1 MSKISMEI
9 AGQEVSFLWTVGALM
24 ELEELG
30 YKHSELLDG
39 LSGEMPT
46 KMRLCLAAAQINA
59 AGGLAKGKNATPEW
73 LKSHMPYGKLAE
85 LARCTV
91 AAYMVG
97 IRRENMEDDAEGD
110 TDEVLAELQ
119 KKRTEAEQAES

>member
-1 MSKISMEI
+1 MGKISMEI
-9 AGQEVSFLWTVGALM
+9 AGQEVRFLWTVGALM

-39 LSGEMPT
+39 LRGEMPT

-59 AGGLAKGKNATPEW
+59 AGGLTEGKAATPEW

-85 LARCTV
+85 LAKCTV

-97 IRRENMEDDAEGD
+97 IRRESMEDDAEGD

-119 KKRTEAEQAES
+119 KKRAGAEQAES

>member
-1 MSKISMEI
+1 MSRISMEI
-9 AGQEVSFLWTVGALM
+9 AGQVVRFLWTVGALM

-39 LSGEMPT
+39 LSNEMPT

-59 AGGLAKGKNATPEW
+59 AGGLAEGKAATPEW
-73 LKSHMPYGKLAE
+73 LMNHMPYGKLAE
-85 LARCTV
+85 LAKCTV
-91 AAYMVG
+91 AAYTEG
-97 IRRENMEDDAEGD
+97 FRRERMEDEAEGD

-119 KKRTEAEQAES
+119 KKRTGAEQAES